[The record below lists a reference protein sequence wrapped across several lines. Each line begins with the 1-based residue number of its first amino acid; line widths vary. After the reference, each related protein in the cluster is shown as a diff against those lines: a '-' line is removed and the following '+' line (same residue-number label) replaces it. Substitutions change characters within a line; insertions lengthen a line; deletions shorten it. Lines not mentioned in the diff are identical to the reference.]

1 MKYKLTP
8 DVGADDFYDFVT
20 YCIFQ
25 KNFTIF
31 QVRDLAC
38 YPHKFK
44 KEYSDFMDSL
54 KQYEKKSR
62 EIPPR
67 EYFKNINKKNRG
79 NNV

>member
-1 MKYKLTP
+1 MKYTLIP

-44 KEYSDFMDSL
+44 KEYSDFKDAL
-54 KQYEKKSR
+54 EQYEEKYGSLEKFI
-62 EIPPR
+62 E
-67 EYFKNINKKNRG
+67 NKG
-79 NNV
+79 VANV

>member
-1 MKYKLTP
+1 MKYTLIP

-44 KEYSDFMDSL
+44 KEYSDFKDAV
-54 KQYEKKSR
+54 K
-62 EIPPR
+62 
-67 EYFKNINKKNRG
+67 
-79 NNV
+79 

>member
-1 MKYKLTP
+1 MKYTLIP

-44 KEYSDFMDSL
+44 REYSDFMDALEQYKEKYGSL
-54 KQYEKKSR
+54 ENF
-62 EIPPR
+62 I
-67 EYFKNINKKNRG
+67 KNEGVIN
-79 NNV
+79 V